1 MIMGMTRKDKIAVT
15 LPHEL
20 VVAARTAVREGRAA
34 SVSAYVAEAMEQR
47 ANAEGLDALI
57 DEILEMTGGPMTDE
71 ERDEVDRKL
80 GWRKA

>member
-20 VVAARTAVREGRAA
+20 VVAARKAVADGRAS